1 VRLELDAGLPPG
13 KIVAELQDVGMRYG
27 DKVLIDGF
35 SATLLRG
42 DKVGL
47 IGPNGSGKTTLLKLI
62 LGELEP
68 TEGRIR
74 RGTRLQVAYFDQM
87 RAGLD
92 LNATLADTISPGS
105 EWVEFAGQR
114 KHVMSYLGDFLFAP
128 QRANSP
134 VRTLSGGE
142 RNRLLL
148 ARLFALPANVLVL
161 DEPTNDLDVETLELL
176 EELLADYSGTVLL
189 VSHDRAFLDAVVT
202 STLVFEGDGRVAEYV
217 GGYSDWVRQRPEGSA
232 ARGAEPARRTGAGSG
247 GAGPS
252 NGGGAGGSASAKSAD
267 AGLQATGRRKLGY
280 RETRELAELPARIEA
295 LEARQ
300 ASLQAAVSAPEFYR
314 NDQAMISAQL
324 ADLKGIDDEISAA
337 YARWEAL
344 ETQAN
349 G

>member
-1 VRLELDAGLPPG
+1 
-13 KIVAELQDVGMRYG
+13 
-27 DKVLIDGF
+27 
-35 SATLLRG
+35 
-42 DKVGL
+42 
-47 IGPNGSGKTTLLKLI
+47 
-62 LGELEP
+62 
-68 TEGRIR
+68 
-74 RGTRLQVAYFDQM
+74 
-87 RAGLD
+87 
-92 LNATLADTISPGS
+92 
-105 EWVEFAGQR
+105 
-114 KHVMSYLGDFLFAP
+114 
-128 QRANSP
+128 
-134 VRTLSGGE
+134 
-142 RNRLLL
+142 RNRVLL
-148 ARLFALPANVLVL
+148 ARLFSKPANVLVL

-217 GGYSDWVRQRPEGSA
+217 GCYSDWVRQRPDGFA

-247 GAGPS
+247 GAGPGNARS
-252 NGGGAGGSASAKSAD
+252 GNGGGAGGSASAKSAD

-300 ASLQAAVSAPEFYR
+300 ASLQATVSAPEFSR
-314 NDQAMISAQL
+314 NDQAIISAQL
-324 ADLKGIDDEISAA
+324 ADLKGIDNEISAA